1 MSTGLIKLQWG
12 RHMVTDSAKKSESD
26 HISETRE
33 KLLEAVLPHVAFD
46 GWSNETLNSAIAEEG
61 IDPGLAHLAFP
72 RGGVDLA
79 LAFHYRADRQLEDML
94 GKPDAAAHLAT
105 LKIRD
110 RVAYSVRKRIEL
122 VATQREA
129 VRRGA
134 TLLALPIYAGDGV
147 KAIWNT
153 ADVIWRLCGDT
164 ATDYNW
170 YSKRMILSSVY
181 SATVLYWLGDQ
192 STDSERSWEFLDRRI
207 ADVMTFEK
215 TKANLKKNP
224 LVQAAMWGPAQ
235 VLRRIKAPS
244 QGT

>member
-1 MSTGLIKLQWG
+1 MTESPE
-12 RHMVTDSAKKSESD
+12 KSESD
-26 HISETRE
+26 HIAETRE
-33 KLLEAVLPHVAFD
+33 ELLNAVLPHVAFD

-79 LAFHYRADRQLEDML
+79 LAFHYRADRQLEDQL
-94 GKPDAAAHLAT
+94 GQADAAAHLAT
-105 LKIRD
+105 MKIRD

-122 VATQREA
+122 VAAQREA

-134 TLLALPIYAGDGV
+134 TLLGLPIYAGDGI

-153 ADVIWRLCGDT
+153 ADVIWRLCGDN

-170 YSKRMILSSVY
+170 YTKRMILSSVY

-215 TKANLKKNP
+215 TKASLQKNP
-224 LVQAAMWGPAQ
+224 LVQAAMWGPNQ
-235 VLRRIKAPS
+235 LLSRIKAPS
-244 QGT
+244 PGT